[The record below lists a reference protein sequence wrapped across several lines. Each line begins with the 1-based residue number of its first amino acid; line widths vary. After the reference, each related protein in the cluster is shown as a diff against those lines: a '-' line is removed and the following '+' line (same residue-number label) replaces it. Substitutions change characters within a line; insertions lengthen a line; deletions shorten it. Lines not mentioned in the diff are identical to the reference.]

1 MYAKFCRLFVLVLRS
16 TGNPT
21 SLKTRCAP
29 PHCPSS
35 HSYLLFQFRVQD
47 TCYELMF
54 RIAAFGL
61 EKKTAS
67 QFISQLRL
75 NSILE
80 GSVDWPHAFLPSH
93 RREHK
98 RQIPNAT
105 TVKWTCN
112 HLVKH
117 LHLLKITL
125 HALGQLG
132 LLQVEPRFCPS
143 DCICNVLPGPRHVAE
158 SF

>member
-1 MYAKFCRLFVLVLRS
+1 
-16 TGNPT
+16 
-21 SLKTRCAP
+21 
-29 PHCPSS
+29 
-35 HSYLLFQFRVQD
+35 
-47 TCYELMF
+47 MF

-67 QFISQLRL
+67 QFIGQLRG

-132 LLQVEPRFCPS
+132 LLQVEPNSVVPMASVMLF
-143 DCICNVLPGPRHVAE
+143 PGPRHVAE